1 MEIRMH
7 YYDNNATRTRRS
19 ILVRIARLFFEGKL
33 AKSADR
39 IPIEMRPRN
48 GMSYR
53 CCVYKDRAIIKY
65 RIMAAL
71 GFGME
76 DETSELETL
85 ESYSNRSL
93 ERKEPVQGE
102 PLSLLEEACSAC
114 VQSKFFVTNACRG
127 CMARPCTLNCP
138 KKAISMNNTGQAV
151 IDSSKCVNCG
161 ICMKVCP
168 YHSIIRVPVPCEEA
182 CPAGAIEKDGQG
194 RARIDFEKC
203 ILCGKCMRECPFGAI
218 MERSQMIDVLKA
230 LKEERRVV
238 AIVAPA
244 STAQFVADYP
254 QLVSALKKLGFADV
268 VEVAQGATVTSVKE
282 AWELQE
288 RLEKGEPFMTSSCC
302 PSYMLAVE
310 KHVPALKEKVSTT
323 ATPMHYTAEMVKEG
337 NPDSVVVFVGPCVAK
352 RSEAKHDPLV
362 DWVLTSEEL
371 ASVFAAAGI
380 DVMGCETDVVVENAP
395 DWSRMFPISGKV
407 TEAVASNLEDSSFV
421 RGQLMDGLNRQS
433 MKLLKIYASKGIQGN
448 FLEVMACEGGCVNG
462 PCTTE
467 RAAQAGKRVAQM
479 SRKSKEENNGVAH

>member
-1 MEIRMH
+1 MH

-33 AKSADR
+33 AESVDR
-39 IPIEMRPRN
+39 IPLEMRPRN

-53 CCVYKDRAIIKY
+53 CCVYKDRAIIRY
-65 RIMAAL
+65 RIMSAL
-71 GFGME
+71 GYGME
-76 DETSELETL
+76 DETSELEML

-93 ERKEPVQGE
+93 ERKGPVQGE

-114 VQSKFFVTNACRG
+114 VKSKFFVTNACRG

-138 KKAISMNNTGQAV
+138 KKAIYMNENGQAV

-230 LKEERRVV
+230 LKKGKRVV
-238 AIVAPA
+238 AIIAPA
-244 STAQFVADYP
+244 ATAQFVADYS
-254 QLVSALKKLGFADV
+254 QLFSALKLLGFADV
-268 VEVAQGATVTSVKE
+268 VEVAQGATVTSVHE
-282 AWELQE
+282 GQELLE
-288 RLEKGEPFMTSSCC
+288 RLKEGEPFMTSSCC
-302 PSYMLAVE
+302 PSYVLAVD
-310 KHVPALKEKVSTT
+310 KHIPALKDKVSAT
-323 ATPMHYTAEMVKEG
+323 ASPMHYTAQMVKE
-337 NPDSVVVFVGPCVAK
+337 NDSDSVVVFVGPCVAK
-352 RSEAKHDPLV
+352 RSEARHDPLV

-380 DVMGCETDVVVENAP
+380 DVMGCETEEAVEIAP
-395 DWSRMFPISGKV
+395 DSSRMFPISGKV
-407 TEAVASNLEDSSFV
+407 TEAVAANLEDPSLIK
-421 RGQLMDGLNRQS
+421 GQLVDGLNRQS
-433 MKLLKIYASKGIQGN
+433 MKLLKVYASKGIQGN

-467 RAAQAGKRVAQM
+467 RAAQAAKRIAQM
-479 SRKSKEENNGVAH
+479 CRESREKRNEVVL